1 MSPTPPG
8 RVTPRRRPAAPLSL
22 LAALAALACA
32 EIVLVTG
39 DAPDGIRYG
48 GGAVLL
54 AAVLAVV
61 HRIAKAR

>member
-1 MSPTPPG
+1 MSHSPSPT
-8 RVTPRRRPAAPLSL
+8 TPTTPLSL
-22 LAALAALACA
+22 LALLAALACA

-39 DAPDGIRYG
+39 DASDGVRYG

-54 AAVLAVV
+54 AAILAVV

>member
-22 LAALAALACA
+22 LAALACA